1 MIEEHD
7 YTIDN
12 KFVFE
17 QKTSRIYLKDDQN
30 QNIELSKPAARL
42 FNEIILLNMKKGIAT
57 RDELLTNVWEEY
69 GLVGSNNNL
78 NTYISEIRKKLE
90 IVGIDPKS
98 IVTVP
103 KKGFRIDSH
112 LSKFEMEDSD
122 NTILCEEFNTQHDD
136 KLDFYDNLPPPPLL
150 KAETPPVH
158 LLIEPETHNAEQNPT
173 EQKIIENQSIKIKNA
188 SHESIENDNI
198 FSDDKQHVIINSNKK
213 KIARALLLSF
223 SIIVILTS
231 IYMLF
236 DSPVE
241 DNIVGKSYLTVSK
254 RDNCIIQT
262 PTDMVGKTTSDN
274 INFVNK
280 KLEKYNI
287 SCDEPKRVIILSDL
301 NYTYSFDKNIA
312 ISICKEKNNKYDC
325 VSINDQRI

>member
-1 MIEEHD
+1 
-7 YTIDN
+7 
-12 KFVFE
+12 
-17 QKTSRIYLKDDQN
+17 
-30 QNIELSKPAARL
+30 
-42 FNEIILLNMKKGIAT
+42 
-57 RDELLTNVWEEY
+57 
-69 GLVGSNNNL
+69 
-78 NTYISEIRKKLE
+78 
-90 IVGIDPKS
+90 
-98 IVTVP
+98 
-103 KKGFRIDSH
+103 
-112 LSKFEMEDSD
+112 MENSD